1 MIRKSSA
8 LFSRNIFTQ
17 YKMTKRLCILAIIVL
32 SLASCV
38 SRKKLTYLQDNGTA
52 LLQDSATFQGYLK
65 SDYQLQVGDII
76 QIKVKSIN
84 EELNKM
90 FNLNSAE
97 QIPMGGQA
105 GGADL
110 IFYMMGYP
118 INNFGEVKLPV
129 IGDIKVTGLTIDEV
143 KLVVEQNLEKYFDI
157 ETVIAQ
163 VQLIGI
169 NFKVVGDVAAPGRYV
184 IYRNYA
190 TIFDALAEARD
201 ITFVGDRRQV
211 EIIRMTQEGYKVIT
225 LDLTDRGVLNNPDY
239 FIRPNDLINVKP
251 LAAKSWGIGTTGF
264 QSLASILGVI
274 STLLTTIVVVRS
286 FTN

>member
-1 MIRKSSA
+1 MNK
-8 LFSRNIFTQ
+8 NILLISL
-17 YKMTKRLCILAIIVL
+17 MLVL
-32 SLASCV
+32 LASCV
-38 SRKKLTYLQDNGTA
+38 SRKKLTYLQDSGTA
-52 LLQDSATFQGYLK
+52 LLQDSAVFQSYLM
-65 SDYQLQVGDII
+65 SDYKLQVGDII
-76 QIKVKSIN
+76 TVKVKSIN

-90 FNLNSAE
+90 FNLNTAE
-97 QIPMGGQA
+97 QIPMGVAQ
-105 GGADL
+105 GADL

-118 INNFGEVKLPV
+118 INNYGEIKLPV
-129 IGDIKVTGLTIDEV
+129 LGDIKITGLTIDDV
-143 KLVVEQNLEKYFDI
+143 KKVIEQELTKYFDI

-163 VQLIGI
+163 IQLIGI

-190 TIFDALAEARD
+190 NIFDALAEARD

-225 LDLTDRGVLNNPDY
+225 LDLTDRAVLNNPDF

-251 LAAKSWGIGTTGF
+251 LPAKSWGIGTTGF
-264 QSLASILGVI
+264 QSLASVLGVI